1 MSDFVSVHDVVFGN
15 RPPETSESNDNGSRK
30 TTITVRPDEA
40 PVDIQLVASAV
51 ELDGIFCFDDYGR
64 FGLAND
70 EQKDK
75 ILDVLKMHGRLC
87 NFSHAEEIDRY
98 ETEISDQTKFSEWH
112 MFGWLIGELPDFEAC
127 YQQWK
132 SKHNTSG
139 KEPNLK
145 AKRLENP
152 RKSNTIWV
160 MVEGLVTSVISEHLA
175 SNGKTTNDIIAE
187 LTSKTRSTETMRLLN
202 KLQHLA
208 PDSFNMDEK
217 TFRSKLKDIFN
228 K

>member
-30 TTITVRPDEA
+30 TSITVRPDEA

-75 ILDVLKMHGRLC
+75 ILNVLKVYGRISA
-87 NFSHAEEIDRY
+87 FSHTEELDRY
-98 ETEISDQTKFSEWH
+98 EAEISDQRKFSEWH
-112 MFGWLIGELPDFEAC
+112 MFGWLIGELPNFEAC

-132 SKHNTSG
+132 INNEMDG
-139 KEPNLK
+139 KVSPSMLK
-145 AKRLENP
+145 VNQDPYPQNRIWKFMSLLLEDVIGEVAYKQIKKDDYKP
-152 RKSNTIWV
+152 AISALQGKGMRWSVHEKQALRRHLKTI
-160 MVEGLVTSVISEHLA
+160 VTS
-175 SNGKTTNDIIAE
+175 T
-187 LTSKTRSTETMRLLN
+187 
-202 KLQHLA
+202 
-208 PDSFNMDEK
+208 
-217 TFRSKLKDIFN
+217 
-228 K
+228 

>member
-1 MSDFVSVHDVVFGN
+1 MSNFVSVHDVVFGN

-51 ELDGIFCFDDYGR
+51 ELDGIFCFDDFGR

-75 ILDVLKMHGRLC
+75 ILNVLKVYGRISA
-87 NFSHAEEIDRY
+87 FSHTEELDRY
-98 ETEISDQTKFSEWH
+98 EAEISDQTKFSEWH

-132 SKHNTSG
+132 INNEMDGKVSPSMLKVNQDPYPQNRIWKFMSLLLEDVIGEVAYEQIKKGDYTSAISALQG
-139 KEPNLK
+139 KGMRWSVHEKQALRRHLK
-145 AKRLENP
+145 
-152 RKSNTIWV
+152 TI
-160 MVEGLVTSVISEHLA
+160 VTS
-175 SNGKTTNDIIAE
+175 T
-187 LTSKTRSTETMRLLN
+187 
-202 KLQHLA
+202 
-208 PDSFNMDEK
+208 
-217 TFRSKLKDIFN
+217 
-228 K
+228 

>member
-30 TTITVRPDEA
+30 TSITVRPDEA

-51 ELDGIFCFDDYGR
+51 ELDGIFCFDDFGR

-75 ILDVLKMHGRLC
+75 ILNVLKVYGRISA
-87 NFSHAEEIDRY
+87 FSHTEELDRY
-98 ETEISDQTKFSEWH
+98 EAEISDQTKFSEWH

-132 SKHNTSG
+132 INNEMDGKVSPSMLKVNQDPYPQNRIWKFMSLLLEDVIGEVAYEQIKKGDYTSAISALQG
-139 KEPNLK
+139 KGMRWSVHEKQALRRHLK
-145 AKRLENP
+145 
-152 RKSNTIWV
+152 TI
-160 MVEGLVTSVISEHLA
+160 VTSA
-175 SNGKTTNDIIAE
+175 
-187 LTSKTRSTETMRLLN
+187 
-202 KLQHLA
+202 
-208 PDSFNMDEK
+208 
-217 TFRSKLKDIFN
+217 
-228 K
+228 

>member
-40 PVDIQLVASAV
+40 PVDIQLVASTV

-75 ILDVLKMHGRLC
+75 ILNVLKVYGRVSA
-87 NFSHAEEIDRY
+87 FSHTEELDRY
-98 ETEISDQTKFSEWH
+98 EAEISDQTKFSEWH
-112 MFGWLIGELPDFEAC
+112 MFGWLIGELPNFEAC

-132 SKHNTSG
+132 INNEMDGKVSPSMLKVNQDPYPQNRIWKFMSLLLEDVIGEVAYEQIKKGDYTSAISALQG
-139 KEPNLK
+139 KGMRWSVHEKQALRRHLK
-145 AKRLENP
+145 
-152 RKSNTIWV
+152 TI
-160 MVEGLVTSVISEHLA
+160 VTSA
-175 SNGKTTNDIIAE
+175 
-187 LTSKTRSTETMRLLN
+187 
-202 KLQHLA
+202 
-208 PDSFNMDEK
+208 
-217 TFRSKLKDIFN
+217 
-228 K
+228 

>member
-30 TTITVRPDEA
+30 TSITVRPDEA

-51 ELDGIFCFDDYGR
+51 ELDGIFCFDDFGR

-75 ILDVLKMHGRLC
+75 ILNVLKVYGRVSA
-87 NFSHAEEIDRY
+87 FSHTEELDRY
-98 ETEISDQTKFSEWH
+98 EAEISDQTKFSEWH

-132 SKHNTSG
+132 INNEMDGKVSPSMLKVNQDPYPQNRIWKFMSLLLEDVIGEVAYEQIKKGDYTSAISALQG
-139 KEPNLK
+139 KGMRWSVHEKQALRRHLK
-145 AKRLENP
+145 
-152 RKSNTIWV
+152 TI
-160 MVEGLVTSVISEHLA
+160 VTSA
-175 SNGKTTNDIIAE
+175 
-187 LTSKTRSTETMRLLN
+187 
-202 KLQHLA
+202 
-208 PDSFNMDEK
+208 
-217 TFRSKLKDIFN
+217 
-228 K
+228 

>member
-40 PVDIQLVASAV
+40 PVDIQLVASTV

-75 ILDVLKMHGRLC
+75 ILNVLKVYGRISA
-87 NFSHAEEIDRY
+87 FSHTEELDRY
-98 ETEISDQTKFSEWH
+98 EAEISDQTKFSEWH

-132 SKHNTSG
+132 INNEMDGKVSPSMLKVNQDPYPQNRIWKFMSLLLEDVIGEVAYEQIKKGDYTSAISALQG
-139 KEPNLK
+139 KGMRWSVHEKQALRRHLK
-145 AKRLENP
+145 
-152 RKSNTIWV
+152 TI
-160 MVEGLVTSVISEHLA
+160 VTSA
-175 SNGKTTNDIIAE
+175 
-187 LTSKTRSTETMRLLN
+187 
-202 KLQHLA
+202 
-208 PDSFNMDEK
+208 
-217 TFRSKLKDIFN
+217 
-228 K
+228 

>member
-51 ELDGIFCFDDYGR
+51 ELDGIFCFDDFGR

-75 ILDVLKMHGRLC
+75 ILNVLKVYGRVSA
-87 NFSHAEEIDRY
+87 FSHTEELDRY
-98 ETEISDQTKFSEWH
+98 EAEISDQTKFSEWH
-112 MFGWLIGELPDFEAC
+112 MFGWLIGELPNFEAC

-132 SKHNTSG
+132 INNEMDGKVSPSMLKVNQDPYPQNRIWKFMSLLLEDVIGEVAYEQIKKGDYTSAISALQG
-139 KEPNLK
+139 KGMRWSVHEKQALRRHLK
-145 AKRLENP
+145 
-152 RKSNTIWV
+152 TI
-160 MVEGLVTSVISEHLA
+160 VTSA
-175 SNGKTTNDIIAE
+175 
-187 LTSKTRSTETMRLLN
+187 
-202 KLQHLA
+202 
-208 PDSFNMDEK
+208 
-217 TFRSKLKDIFN
+217 
-228 K
+228 

>member
-40 PVDIQLVASAV
+40 PVDIQLVASTV

-75 ILDVLKMHGRLC
+75 ILNVLKVYGRISA
-87 NFSHAEEIDRY
+87 FSHTEELDRY
-98 ETEISDQTKFSEWH
+98 EAEISDQTKFSEWH
-112 MFGWLIGELPDFEAC
+112 MFGWLIGELPNFEAC

-132 SKHNTSG
+132 INNEMDGKVSPSMLKVNQDPYPQNRIWKFMSLLLEDVIGEVAYEQIKKGDYTSAISALQG
-139 KEPNLK
+139 KGMRWSVHEKQALRRHLK
-145 AKRLENP
+145 
-152 RKSNTIWV
+152 TI
-160 MVEGLVTSVISEHLA
+160 VTSA
-175 SNGKTTNDIIAE
+175 
-187 LTSKTRSTETMRLLN
+187 
-202 KLQHLA
+202 
-208 PDSFNMDEK
+208 
-217 TFRSKLKDIFN
+217 
-228 K
+228 